1 MEVGKVRK
9 QGNKKVVTVPINSN
23 FKIGETIG
31 LIELKLQPKID
42 NQKIDSLNTL
52 NEGKDTPK

>member
-9 QGNKKVVTVPINSN
+9 QGIMKIVTVPINSN

-31 LIELKLQPKID
+31 LIALTPKI
-42 NQKIDSLNTL
+42 
-52 NEGKDTPK
+52 

>member
-9 QGNKKVVTVPINSN
+9 EGNMKIVTVPINSN
-23 FKIGETIG
+23 FKIGEAIG
-31 LIELKLQPKID
+31 LIELKLQP
-42 NQKIDSLNTL
+42 KIDSLNTL